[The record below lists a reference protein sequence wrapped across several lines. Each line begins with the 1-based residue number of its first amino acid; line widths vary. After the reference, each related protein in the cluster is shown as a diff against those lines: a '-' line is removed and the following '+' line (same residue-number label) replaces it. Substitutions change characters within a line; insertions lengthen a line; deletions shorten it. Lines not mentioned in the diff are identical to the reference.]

1 MKQQVLISVKINRN
15 RKPWPSH
22 FFLYHPW
29 RHFHSKLGEHLLRS
43 QHWNATFAPAQSRDV
58 NKDAAYEKSSDL
70 VADGTKSIKGSA
82 AYFVGM
88 DTRAP
93 KASLYELD
101 SPIVDDIPLTNA
113 DNAVLRMDI
122 EQFRLRKEQQKWV
135 WVVRLFF
142 PSDWGF
148 FVKFINLF
156 F

>member
-1 MKQQVLISVKINRN
+1 M
-15 RKPWPSH
+15 
-22 FFLYHPW
+22 
-29 RHFHSKLGEHLLRS
+29 
-43 QHWNATFAPAQSRDV
+43 
-58 NKDAAYEKSSDL
+58 
-70 VADGTKSIKGSA
+70 ADGTKSIKGSA

-142 PSDWGF
+142 PSD
-148 FVKFINLF
+148 
-156 F
+156 